1 MMWSYILKLVILLP
15 LVCGLLIGCL
25 YAWRKLEARLPK
37 NQGSRMVQVTET
49 MMLAPGLRLAV
60 IEFEGQKLLCSVSR
74 TGVAL
79 VDKKLIGPAA
89 PAASAFLDKK
99 PF

>member
-37 NQGSRMVQVTET
+37 NQSTRMVQVKET

-60 IEFEGQKLLCSVSR
+60 VEFEGQKLLVSVSR
-74 TGVAL
+74 SGVTL
-79 VDKKLIGPAA
+79 VDK
-89 PAASAFLDKK
+89 AAS
-99 PF
+99 

>member
-37 NQGSRMVQVTET
+37 NQSTRMVQVKET

-60 IEFEGQKLLCSVSR
+60 VEFEGQKLLVSVSR
-74 TGVAL
+74 SGVTL
-79 VDKKLIGPAA
+79 VDKAKL
-89 PAASAFLDKK
+89 
-99 PF
+99 

>member
-37 NQGSRMVQVTET
+37 NQGARMVQIRET

-60 IEFEGQKLLCSVSR
+60 VEFEGQKLLVSVSR
-74 TGVAL
+74 SGVTL
-79 VDKKLIGPAA
+79 VDKAQG
-89 PAASAFLDKK
+89 
-99 PF
+99 

>member
-37 NQGSRMVQVTET
+37 QQGERLVQVKES
-49 MMLAPGLRLAV
+49 MMLSPGLRLAV
-60 IEFEGQKLLCSVSR
+60 VEFEGRKLLVSVSR
-74 TGVAL
+74 TGVSL
-79 VDKKLIGPAA
+79 IDRGDK
-89 PAASAFLDKK
+89 
-99 PF
+99 

>member
-37 NQGSRMVQVTET
+37 NQGTRMIQVKET
-49 MMLAPGLRLAV
+49 MMLSAGLRLAV
-60 IEFEGQKLLCSVSR
+60 VEFEGQKLLVSVSR
-74 TGVAL
+74 SGVTL
-79 VDKKLIGPAA
+79 VDKAKL
-89 PAASAFLDKK
+89 
-99 PF
+99 

>member
-1 MMWSYILKLVILLP
+1 MMWSYILKLAILLP

-37 NQGSRMVQVTET
+37 NQGARMVQVRET

-60 IEFEGQKLLCSVSR
+60 VEFEGRKLLVSVSR
-74 TGVAL
+74 SGVTL
-79 VDKKLIGPAA
+79 VDK
-89 PAASAFLDKK
+89 AAS
-99 PF
+99 

>member
-37 NQGSRMVQVTET
+37 NQSTRMVQVKET

-60 IEFEGQKLLCSVSR
+60 VEFEGQKLLVSVSR
-74 TGVAL
+74 SGVTL
-79 VDKKLIGPAA
+79 VDKAQG
-89 PAASAFLDKK
+89 
-99 PF
+99 

>member
-37 NQGSRMVQVTET
+37 NQSTRMVQVKET

-60 IEFEGQKLLCSVSR
+60 VEFEGQKLLVSVSR
-74 TGVAL
+74 SGVTL
-79 VDKKLIGPAA
+79 VDKAA
-89 PAASAFLDKK
+89 
-99 PF
+99 